1 MENFPYIFL
10 ELIISATERHL
21 YIGKNL
27 QAIMDDTEDGT
38 CFLRTVPIQRI
49 NPLTLDQ
56 VKDLRMPLFCD
67 AIEAMQK
74 GDACYYV
81 GEIKSLQPVTS

>member
-10 ELIISATERHL
+10 ELIISTTERHL

-27 QAIMDDTEDGT
+27 QAIMDDTEGGT
-38 CFLRTVPIQRI
+38 KFSGETILGI
-49 NPLTLDQ
+49 NPLSLEQ

-81 GEIKSLQPVTS
+81 GEIKTPQPVMA

>member
-10 ELIISATERHL
+10 ELIMSEIECHL

-27 QAIMDDTEDGT
+27 QAIMTDTEDGT
-38 CFLRTVPIQRI
+38 CFLRTVPIKSI
-49 NPLTLDQ
+49 NPLSLDQ
-56 VKDLRMPLFCD
+56 VKELRMPLFCD

-74 GDACYYV
+74 GDACYYI
-81 GEIKSLQPVTS
+81 GEIKPSEPVMA